1 MVKIRRGART
11 RNVEYRASAGRG
23 RARAPFPMPTS
34 RGGKAG
40 AGVGGAGLVGVI
52 VVIVISLL
60 GSGGG
65 EGGGGLSDILGQM
78 TEGASA
84 GGGTSGPV
92 AERDE
97 FLEVVF
103 TDVQNYWDASLA
115 DYRRATMVIFNDS
128 VVTGGCGNATS
139 ASGPFYCPS
148 DEQVYLDA
156 DFFDVL
162 AGPQFEAGG
171 DFAQAYVVAHEVA
184 HHVQT
189 VTGVSADV
197 RGRQQSAGSQEEAN
211 ALTIRLELQADCLA
225 GSWASVASRRPQT
238 FEGNDNLLYLD
249 AGDLQEGLRAA
260 AAVGDDRIQES
271 AGQRVNQESWTH
283 GSAGQREAW
292 FTLGLDTGDPTLCNG
307 TFDETVAATE
317 ILPR

>member
-11 RNVEYRASAGRG
+11 RDVEYRARAGGG
-23 RARAPFPMPTS
+23 RARMPFPMPTS

-40 AGVGGAGLVGVI
+40 AGVGGAGLAGVI

-60 GSGGG
+60 GSGGD
-65 EGGGGLSDILGQM
+65 GGGLGDILDQM
-78 TEGASA
+78 TQGAST
-84 GGGTSGPV
+84 GGATSGPV

-103 TDVQNYWDASLA
+103 TDVQDYWEASLT
-115 DYRRATMVIFNDS
+115 DYRRATMVIFNDR
-128 VVTGGCGNATS
+128 VVTGGCGDATS
-139 ASGPFYCPS
+139 ASGPFYCPA

-156 DFFDVL
+156 AFFDVL

-197 RGRQQSAGSQEEAN
+197 RARQQSAGSQTEAN
-211 ALTIRLELQADCLA
+211 GLTVRLELQADCLA
-225 GSWASVASRRPQT
+225 GSWASIASRRPQT

-249 AGDLQEGLRAA
+249 AGDLREGLRAA

-271 AGQRVNQESWTH
+271 AGQVVNQESWTH
-283 GSAGQREAW
+283 GSADQREAW
-292 FTLGLDTGDPTLCNG
+292 FTLGLDTGDPTRCDG